1 MRREEGCENR
11 PPKRPSSGKDETK
24 EAKSVLSVR
33 TAAPDD
39 GNDDFEQPES
49 GQTVSVRCRF
59 DFVSGDFRG
68 TENESEENSAES
80 DGICGALVSLRGERR
95 RSARANVALA
105 RVALVRGWS
114 GDRVRVDAGVFELVA
129 LRELVRRGGDRRR
142 VDSGD
147 GDVSRGFGV

>member
-1 MRREEGCENR
+1 M
-11 PPKRPSSGKDETK
+11 
-24 EAKSVLSVR
+24 
-33 TAAPDD
+33 
-39 GNDDFEQPES
+39 
-49 GQTVSVRCRF
+49 RCRF

-80 DGICGALVSLRGERR
+80 DGICGALISLRGERR